1 MEEQRVRNGNDT
13 AKNGKKGFVLSE
25 IKSPCKAML
34 VKTM

>member
-13 AKNGKKGFVLSE
+13 VKNGKKGFVLSE
-25 IKSPCKAML
+25 IKSPYKAML